1 VPLGA
6 PAAGGAVS
14 EPVDVLLAEPDA
26 PTRSGIRLVLEAAGF
41 DVCAEPLDRAAMLA
55 AALASRPAICLV
67 AEPLPGGAIA
77 ALHDVYRR
85 LPGTK
90 LVLLTE
96 SDDPVTLFAA
106 VRAGA
111 CGYVRKDRD
120 PSRLPDT
127 LRGVLA
133 GEAALSRMM
142 TYVLLER
149 WRTRERGRTL
159 VTVAGAS
166 AITDRELDVL
176 ELMAEGSHTSEIA
189 ARLSIRDVTV
199 RRHMASVVAKL
210 GAGDRAGAIRALK
223 ES

>member
-1 VPLGA
+1 ME
-6 PAAGGAVS
+6 

-26 PTRSGIRLVLEAAGF
+26 LTRSGIRLVLEAGGF
-41 DVCAEPLDRAAMLA
+41 AICAEPLDRAEALG
-55 AALASRPAICLV
+55 AALDRRPAICLL
-67 AEPLPGGAIA
+67 AERLPGGATA
-77 ALHDVYRR
+77 ALHDIHQR
-85 LPGTK
+85 LPRSK

-120 PSRLPDT
+120 PRRLPET

-133 GEAALSRMM
+133 GEAALSREM
-142 TYVLLER
+142 THVLLER
-149 WRTRERGRTL
+149 WRTRERGRAL
-159 VTVAGAS
+159 ATVAGAS

-189 ARLSIRDVTV
+189 ARLSISDVTV
-199 RRHMASVVAKL
+199 RRHAASVVAKL
-210 GAGDRAGAIRALK
+210 GVEDRAGAVAVLR
-223 ES
+223 EG

>member
-1 VPLGA
+1 
-6 PAAGGAVS
+6 VS

-26 PTRSGIRLVLEAAGF
+26 PTRSGIRLVLEGAGF
-41 DVCAEPLDRAAMLA
+41 EICAEPLDRT
-55 AALASRPAICLV
+55 AALDAALGCRPAICLL
-67 AEPLPGGAIA
+67 AERLPGGAIA
-77 ALHDVYRR
+77 ALQDIHNR

-106 VRAGA
+106 IRAGA
-111 CGYVRKDRD
+111 CGYVRTDRD
-120 PSRLPDT
+120 PRRLADT

-133 GEAALSRMM
+133 GEAALSRAM

-159 VTVAGAS
+159 ATVPGAS

-189 ARLSIRDVTV
+189 ARLSISDVTV
-199 RRHMASVVAKL
+199 RRHVASVVAKL
-210 GAGDRAGAIRALK
+210 GVEDRAGAIAVLK
-223 ES
+223 EG

>member
-1 VPLGA
+1 VTLDR
-6 PAAGGAVS
+6 PAAGEAMG
-14 EPVDVLLAEPDA
+14 EPVGVLLAEPDEL
-26 PTRSGIRLVLEAAGF
+26 TRSGIRLVLEGAGF
-41 DVCAEPLDRAAMLA
+41 EICAEPPDSA
-55 AALASRPAICLV
+55 AALDAALRCRPAICLL
-67 AEPLPGGAIA
+67 AEQLPGGAIA
-77 ALHDVYRR
+77 ALSDIYGR

-120 PSRLPDT
+120 PRRLPDT

-133 GEAALSRMM
+133 GEAALSRVM

-159 VTVAGAS
+159 ATVPGAS

-189 ARLSIRDVTV
+189 ARLSISDVTV
-199 RRHMASVVAKL
+199 RRHAASVVAKL
-210 GAGDRAGAIRALK
+210 GVEDRAGAVAVLK
-223 ES
+223 GG